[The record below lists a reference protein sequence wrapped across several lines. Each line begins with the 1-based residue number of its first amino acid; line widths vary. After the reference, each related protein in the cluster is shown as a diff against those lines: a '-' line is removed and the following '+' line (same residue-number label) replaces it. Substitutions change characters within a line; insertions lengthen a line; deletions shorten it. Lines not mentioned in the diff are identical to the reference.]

1 MGSEKWELLHTRQ
14 TTRVVRSKEDC
25 TAPGKERRSGKMISK
40 AWKIVAALPILA
52 ALAFLSFDVPFKV

>member
-1 MGSEKWELLHTRQ
+1 
-14 TTRVVRSKEDC
+14 
-25 TAPGKERRSGKMISK
+25 MISK